1 MRHRG
6 TSALATDVLSII
18 GNIDELPSIGHATPE
33 QLEALGK
40 LSRKRFCL
48 LYFKSACVFI
58 TLVFFA
64 LLTWKSGHGIDV
76 LLHLFNITN
85 TLP

>member
-6 TSALATDVLSII
+6 TAALASNVLSIL
-18 GNIDELPSIGHATPE
+18 DELPSIQHATPD

-48 LYFKSACVFI
+48 LYFKSTCVFLS
-58 TLVFFA
+58 LVFFG
-64 LLTWKSGHGIDV
+64 LLTWRSGHGIDV
-76 LLHLFNITN
+76 LLHIFNITN